1 MAAVA
6 GRARSGDT
14 PVRPMVAFV
23 KPSSNTQDPLE
34 ARFSGKR
41 AADRFECQ
49 TPVVLHSGRRR
60 FEGLAINI
68 SRSGVLVRLPYAALA
83 RSVGGLRVGKAM
95 DAADR
100 HFGTGFRL
108 EFPGTSID
116 RAVVLV
122 RMAMEVSEPDSLRL
136 GCEFRGDITD
146 EDVARISRGAPA
158 PSA

>member
-1 MAAVA
+1 MEM
-6 GRARSGDT
+6 G
-14 PVRPMVAFV
+14 V
-23 KPSSNTQDPLE
+23 KPTASPQDPLE

-41 AADRFECQ
+41 KADRFECQ
-49 TPVVLHSGRRR
+49 TPVILHSGRRR
-60 FEGLAINI
+60 FNGEAINI

-83 RSVGGLRVGKAM
+83 RSVGGLRVGTAM

-108 EFPGTSID
+108 EILGTTID

-122 RMAMEVSEPDSLRL
+122 RMAMEVSEPDSIRL

-146 EDVARISRGAPA
+146 EEVDLVSRATR
-158 PSA
+158 PSHP

>member
-1 MAAVA
+1 M
-6 GRARSGDT
+6 G
-14 PVRPMVAFV
+14 AFV
-23 KPSSNTQDPLE
+23 KPSSKTQDPLE

-41 AADRFECQ
+41 AADRCACR

-60 FEGLAINI
+60 FDGVALDI
-68 SRSGVLVRLPYAALA
+68 SRSGVLVRVPYAALA
-83 RSVGGLRVGKAM
+83 RSGGGLRVGKAM

-108 EFPGTSID
+108 EFPGTTID

-136 GCEFRGDITD
+136 GCEFRGEITD
-146 EDVARISRGAPA
+146 ADVDLIAQITRPVGT
-158 PSA
+158 

>member
-1 MAAVA
+1 M
-6 GRARSGDT
+6 GFS
-14 PVRPMVAFV
+14 V
-23 KPSSNTQDPLE
+23 KPTVAEPDPLE

-41 AADRFECQ
+41 KADRYECQ
-49 TPVVLHSGRRR
+49 TPVVLHSGRRK
-60 FEGLAINI
+60 FQGEAINI

-83 RSVGGLRVGKAM
+83 RSVGGLRVGSAM

-108 EFPGTSID
+108 EFLGTTID

-136 GCEFRGDITD
+136 GCEFRGEITND
-146 EDVARISRGAPA
+146 EVDLISRITRPTRA
-158 PSA
+158 